1 MKSTTFP
8 WLNKKEYPFDAKYF
22 SINGQSMH
30 YIDEGAGAVLL
41 FVHGTPSWSFDFRY
55 QIKALSKHFRC
66 IAIDH
71 IGFGLS
77 DKPADYDYHTKNH
90 AKTLAAFIQALQLEQ
105 ITMVM
110 HDFGTIIGMDYA
122 LKHPNNIH
130 RLIIFNS
137 WLWDCSERPE
147 FIKSSKILRSP
158 FLPFL
163 YKRLN
168 FSPRFLI
175 PQSFANRSKLTPS
188 IHRHYRKVFSK
199 ASERNGP
206 LAFAR
211 SLLNDQ
217 AWFGELWAKKE
228 VLQQKKMLFIWGMKD
243 PFILAEY
250 LDQFMTAYPKA
261 KAVRLA
267 DCGHFPQ
274 EEEKEQVLEAMA
286 RFLIPTKV
294 FA

>member
-1 MKSTTFP
+1 MKSTTFS

-22 SINGQSMH
+22 SIHGQSMH
-30 YIDEGAGAVLL
+30 YIDEGVGEILL
-41 FVHGTPSWSFDFRY
+41 FIHGTPSWSFDFRY

-77 DKPADYDYHTKNH
+77 DKSADYDYSTKNH
-90 AKTLAAFIQALQLEQ
+90 AKTLATFIQALQLER

-130 RLIIFNS
+130 QLIVLNS
-137 WLWDCSERPE
+137 WLWDCTERPE

-158 FLPFL
+158 LLPFL

-168 FSPRFLI
+168 FSPRFLV
-175 PQSFANRSKLTPS
+175 PQSFANKSKLTPS
-188 IHRHYRKVFSK
+188 IHQHYRKVFSK

-250 LDQFMTAYPKA
+250 LDQFMIAYPKA

-274 EEEKEQVLEAMA
+274 EEEKEKVLEAMVH
-286 RFLIPTKV
+286 FLIPAKIP
-294 FA
+294 A

>member
-30 YIDEGAGAVLL
+30 YIDEGVGAVLL

-77 DKPADYDYHTKNH
+77 DKPADYDYSTKNH
-90 AKTLAAFIQALQLEQ
+90 AQTLTAFIQALQLEQ
-105 ITMVM
+105 ITMVT

-122 LKHPNNIH
+122 LNHPNNIH
-130 RLIIFNS
+130 QLVIFNS

-158 FLPFL
+158 LLPFL

-175 PQSFANRSKLTPS
+175 PQSFANKHKLTPS
-188 IHRHYRKVFSK
+188 IHQHYRKVFSK

-250 LDQFMTAYPKA
+250 LDEFLTAYPQA
-261 KAVRLA
+261 KAIRLQ

-286 RFLIPTKV
+286 RFLIPAEVST
-294 FA
+294 

>member
-1 MKSTTFP
+1 MKSTTFS

-22 SINGQSMH
+22 SIHGQSMH
-30 YIDEGAGAVLL
+30 YIDEGVGEILL

-77 DKPADYDYHTKNH
+77 EKPADYDYSTKNH
-90 AKTLAAFIQALQLEQ
+90 AKTLATFIQALQLER

-130 RLIIFNS
+130 QLIVLNS
-137 WLWDCSERPE
+137 WLWDCTERPE

-158 FLPFL
+158 LLPFL

-168 FSPRFLI
+168 FSPRFLV
-175 PQSFANRSKLTPS
+175 PQSFANKSKLTPS
-188 IHRHYRKVFSK
+188 IHQHYRKVFSK

-250 LDQFMTAYPKA
+250 LDQFMIAYPKA

-274 EEEKEQVLEAMA
+274 EEEKEKVLEAMVH
-286 RFLIPTKV
+286 FLIPAKIP
-294 FA
+294 A

>member
-1 MKSTTFP
+1 MKSTTFS

-22 SINGQSMH
+22 SIHGQSMH
-30 YIDEGAGAVLL
+30 YIDEGVGEILL

-77 DKPADYDYHTKNH
+77 DKPADYDYSTKNH
-90 AKTLAAFIQALQLEQ
+90 AKTLATFIQALQLER

-130 RLIIFNS
+130 QLIVLNS
-137 WLWDCSERPE
+137 WLWDCTERPE

-158 FLPFL
+158 LLPFL

-168 FSPRFLI
+168 FSPRFLV
-175 PQSFANRSKLTPS
+175 PQSFANKSKLTPS
-188 IHRHYRKVFSK
+188 IHQHYRKVFSK

-250 LDQFMTAYPKA
+250 LDQFMIAYPKA

-274 EEEKEQVLEAMA
+274 EEEKEKVLEAMVH
-286 RFLIPTKV
+286 FLIPAKIP
-294 FA
+294 A

>member
-1 MKSTTFP
+1 MKSTTFS

-22 SINGQSMH
+22 SIHGQSMH
-30 YIDEGAGAVLL
+30 YIDEGVGEILL
-41 FVHGTPSWSFDFRY
+41 FIHGTPSWSFDFRY

-77 DKPADYDYHTKNH
+77 DKPADYDYSTKNH
-90 AKTLAAFIQALQLEQ
+90 AKTLATFIQALQLER

-130 RLIIFNS
+130 QLIVLNS
-137 WLWDCSERPE
+137 WLWDCTERPE

-158 FLPFL
+158 LLPFL

-168 FSPRFLI
+168 FSPRFLV
-175 PQSFANRSKLTPS
+175 PQSFSNKSKLTPS
-188 IHRHYRKVFSK
+188 IHQHYRKVFSK

-250 LDQFMTAYPKA
+250 LDQFMIAYPKA

-274 EEEKEQVLEAMA
+274 EEEKEKVLEAMVH
-286 RFLIPTKV
+286 FLIPAKIP
-294 FA
+294 A